1 MKLSSLALALAM
13 ALLALLALLNWSAFS
28 APTLL
33 NLGVAEVQAPLGIV
47 LLIFTGLL
55 SALFLFYIVVQQ
67 AGMILEARRTA
78 KELKGHREVAD
89 QAEASRFTEMRAWL
103 DGELRRIE
111 AQSSAATREMGARID
126 KLDQAL
132 QDTLNE
138 SSKSMLAYLAEIED
152 KLDRVSPPR
161 PD

>member
-13 ALLALLALLNWSAFS
+13 PLLPLLPLLNWSAFS

-89 QAEASRFTEMRAWL
+89 QAEASRVPLWHAVPL
-103 DGELRRIE
+103 
-111 AQSSAATREMGARID
+111 SSLSDARSWGGRSPTMLLCERGAGGYGAVII
-126 KLDQAL
+126 Q
-132 QDTLNE
+132 
-138 SSKSMLAYLAEIED
+138 
-152 KLDRVSPPR
+152 
-161 PD
+161 

>member
-132 QDTLNE
+132 QDTLTE

>member
-1 MKLSSLALALAM
+1 MKLSSLALGLAM
-13 ALLALLALLNWSAFS
+13 ALLALLALLNWTAFS
-28 APTLL
+28 TPTLL

-47 LLIFTGLL
+47 LLVFTGLL

-89 QAEASRFTEMRAWL
+89 QAEASRFSEMRTWL

-111 AQSSAATREMGARID
+111 AQSNAATREMGARVE
-126 KLDQAL
+126 KLDQGL
-132 QDTLNE
+132 QDTLAE

-152 KLDRVSPPR
+152 KLDRVAPSR